1 MSIVIVPQEKDQIL
15 AKLAHSQLSVFTHM
29 RVCVCAWICM
39 TWFLLV
45 RLLPVTERKIKDSPH
60 GVGAWKRKRTA
71 AVSEVC
77 CCSVPVC
84 LCGKCESV
92 FFGGISGN
100 GARWRERQTPCGLEN
115 MSGPEPTWAKIED
128 TAPLC
133 CSFSICLPVFSFVC
147 LFQSIISGQS
157 TSLFSSV
164 TLSFLFAALFFFF
177 SPFPLF
183 AVSLPHQYLITLILF
198 VKRMHTLCLSIHASH
213 LFFSISSVSFINVFS
228 KIHMKVNKMSEMSC
242 YKQFNQ
248 ESEVRKWIDRFIFS
262 LWAVLVRHSSGLNV
276 SVAIAQCQP
285 LNGLGA
291 LCQHCT
297 GIRSGICSPIVVR
310 CCS

>member
-1 MSIVIVPQEKDQIL
+1 MLCSSDTSHMASAGHHVYC
-15 AKLAHSQLSVFTHM
+15 HSSTGEGSNPRNACSLTVVCVHTYACV
-29 RVCVCAWICM
+29 RVCMDMYDMIFARETSACDWEKNKRQS
-39 TWFLLV
+39 TWCW
-45 RLLPVTERKIKDSPH
+45 T
-60 GVGAWKRKRTA
+60 GKRKRTA
-71 AVSEVC
+71 AASEVC

-164 TLSFLFAALFFFF
+164 TLSFLFAALFFF

-228 KIHMKVNKMSEMSC
+228 KIHMKVNKISEMSC

-262 LWAVLVRHSSGLNV
+262 LWAV
-276 SVAIAQCQP
+276 
-285 LNGLGA
+285 
-291 LCQHCT
+291 
-297 GIRSGICSPIVVR
+297 
-310 CCS
+310 